1 MSALKDYYYRQIME
15 TAIEVLKYSMWS
27 AKSTISNNIVE
38 SVSDIIKMH
47 KNIGNNI
54 DIITLTA
61 TN

>member
-1 MSALKDYYYRQIME
+1 MSALKDYYRQIME
-15 TAIEVLKYSMWS
+15 T